1 MNKTLQPSACDVAT
15 MFARTPKILLVE
27 DETAIVSFMRRV
39 LSKFEVQIETAKDR
53 AELEAS
59 LDDDYDLIILDLV
72 IPDISRSDLL
82 RLVSEKTAC
91 PVMVFSGNIDPQSQQ
106 MAISVLDRPI
116 WFVEKPA
123 AFSPETFGRVFR
135 MFNLAV
141 GRH

>member
-15 MFARTPKILLVE
+15 MFAKSPKILLVE
-27 DETAIVSFMRRV
+27 DEATIVSFMRRI
-39 LSKFEVQIETAKDR
+39 LARFEVQLETAKDR

-91 PVMVFSGNIDPQSQQ
+91 PVMVFSGNIDLQIQQ

-123 AFSPETFGRVFR
+123 AFSPETFSRVFR

>member
-1 MNKTLQPSACDVAT
+1 MNLQSSILEVAT
-15 MFARTPKILLVE
+15 MFAKTPKILLVE
-27 DETAIVSFMRRV
+27 DEVGIVFYMRRV
-39 LSKFEVQIETAKDR
+39 LASFEVQLDTAMDR

-59 LDDDYDLIILDLV
+59 LDEDYDLIILDLV

-82 RLVSEKTAC
+82 RLIAERTRC

-123 AFSPETFGRVFR
+123 AFSPETFHRVFR
-135 MFNLAV
+135 VFNLAV